1 MKIATWNV
9 NSIRARLG
17 RVTSWL
23 DRHRPD
29 VLCMQETKV
38 EDEAFPVES
47 FTKVGYEV
55 AFHGERGRNGVAIAS
70 RHPMDERRHGWSRG
84 GGRGG
89 PVGAAPHE
97 SGDRK
102 PEDEARLLSVKVLG
116 IDLATVYVPNGQ
128 AVGAEAYFE
137 KIQWLV
143 KLRMHL
149 ATGFDPKKP
158 FLICGDFNIAPEDK
172 DIWDVRLR
180 AGLHCSKAER
190 DALGAMLA
198 WGLKDTLRMKTQE
211 GGVFSWWFYTPTD
224 FKKNKGMRIDLLL
237 ATEPLAA
244 RLLDVTIDKE
254 ERGRQ
259 GDRREHHGAASEKP
273 SDHAPVVASFS
284 G

>member
-1 MKIATWNV
+1 VKIATWNV

-23 DRHRPD
+23 DRHRVD

-38 EDEAFPVES
+38 EDEAFPVEA
-47 FTKVGYEV
+47 FTKIGYEV

-70 RHPMDERRHGWSRG
+70 RHPMEERRHGW
-84 GGRGG
+84 
-89 PVGAAPHE
+89 V
-97 SGDRK
+97 DRR
-102 PEDEARLLSVKVLG
+102 PEDEARLLSVRVLG

-137 KIQWLV
+137 KIQWLI
-143 KLRMHL
+143 KLRQHL

-158 FLICGDFNIAPEDK
+158 FLICGDFNIAPEDR

-190 DALGAMLA
+190 DALNAMLA

-211 GGVFSWWFYTPTD
+211 AGVFSWWFYTPTD

-254 ERGRQ
+254 ERGKK
-259 GDRREHHGAASEKP
+259 DAEKP
-273 SDHAPVVASFS
+273 SDHAPVVAEFR
-284 G
+284 

>member
-1 MKIATWNV
+1 MALSVATWNV

-23 DRHRPD
+23 DRHRPS

-38 EDEAFPVES
+38 EDEAFPKEA
-47 FTKVGYEV
+47 FEKLGYQV

-70 RHPMDERRHGWSRG
+70 RVPMAETRRGWSQPR
-84 GGRGG
+84 
-89 PVGAAPHE
+89 A
-97 SGDRK
+97 
-102 PEDEARLLSVKVLG
+102 EDEARLLSVSVLG
-116 IDLATVYVPNGQ
+116 VDVATVYVPNGQ

-137 KIQWLV
+137 KIQWLI
-143 KLRMHL
+143 KLRQHL

-190 DALGAMLA
+190 DSLNAIVA
-198 WGLKDTLRMKTQE
+198 WGLKDTLRMKTQDP
-211 GGVFSWWFYTPTD
+211 GVFTWWFYTPTD

-254 ERGRQ
+254 ERGKK
-259 GDRREHHGAASEKP
+259 DAEKP
-273 SDHAPVVASFS
+273 SDHAPVVATFTD
-284 G
+284 

>member
-1 MKIATWNV
+1 MRIATWNV

-38 EDEAFPVES
+38 EDEAFPKES
-47 FTKVGYEV
+47 FEKLGYSIV
-55 AFHGERGRNGVAIAS
+55 FHGERGRNGVAIAS
-70 RHPMDERRHGWSRG
+70 RHPMTETVPGFR
-84 GGRGG
+84 
-89 PVGAAPHE
+89 
-97 SGDRK
+97 DRK

-116 IDLATVYVPNGQ
+116 LDVATVYVPNGQ
-128 AVGAEAYFE
+128 SVGAEAYFE

-149 ATGFDPKKP
+149 AAGFDPKKP

-190 DALGAMLA
+190 DALNAMLA

-211 GGVFSWWFYTPTD
+211 PGVFSWWFYTPTD

-254 ERGRQ
+254 ERGKK
-259 GDRREHHGAASEKP
+259 DAEKP
-273 SDHAPVVASFS
+273 SDHAPVVAHFS
-284 G
+284 D